1 MKVQLKVENIFII
14 IALVF
19 GLIYSIITPPF
30 QSVDENYH
38 FYRSYAITEGQ
49 IIATKQNNHTGSY
62 LPKSISELDQKFSYL
77 IKDITKKTSFKEIVQ
92 ANKIAINK
100 DKVFTSYSNTA
111 LYSPIAYIPQ
121 SIGIVT
127 GKILHANP
135 LIMLYISR
143 IFNLILYCIL
153 GYYAIKYIPFLKTA
167 TFLIL
172 LSPMNIS
179 LAASCSTDVTLI
191 GTSIL
196 FAAKIFQYSF
206 SKDKILN
213 FKDYILLSILIFIL
227 TLTKHSFYL
236 IPLIFLVPKEKF
248 KKNYY
253 LKIITLILPSII
265 GCFIWSKIIEE
276 LYVPLNQ
283 NSNLYEQLNYIL
295 NNPLKYICILTTT
308 TLIKAFRLFITSIGV
323 LGWQDTKMDNL
334 TYILY
339 PFLILITLIY
349 SGIKTFVLKHYQ
361 KCIIITVIIIS
372 YIFISTYIYLTWTKV
387 GNPIIIGL
395 NGKYY
400 TPLLIPLFAVIA
412 TSLKDKKEESKKVIN
427 IISISITLIL
437 LSGAISIITRFYDIF
452 PNLYYQI

>member
-62 LPKSISELDQKFSYL
+62 LPKSISELEEKFSYL
-77 IKDITKKTSFKEIVQ
+77 IKDITKKTSFKEIAQ
-92 ANKIAINK
+92 ASKIENSK

-121 SIGIVT
+121 SIGIVI
-127 GKILHANP
+127 GKILHTNP

-153 GYYAIKYIPFLKTA
+153 GYYAIKSIPFLKIA

-213 FKDYILLSILIFIL
+213 FKDYALLSIFLFIL
-227 TLTKHSFYL
+227 SLTKHNFYL
-236 IPLIFLVPKEKF
+236 IPMLFLIPRDKF
-248 KKNYY
+248 KNNY
-253 LKIITLILPSII
+253 LFKIISIILPSII
-265 GCFIWSKIIEE
+265 GCIMWSNKIAT
-276 LYVPLNQ
+276 LYVPLNSKANMYSQ
-283 NSNLYEQLNYIL
+283 INFIIH
-295 NNPLKYICILTTT
+295 NPIKYIGILAITT
-308 TLIKAFRLFITSIGV
+308 IVKFFRLLITSIGV
-323 LGWQDTKMDNL
+323 LGWQDTKLDNL
-334 TYILY
+334 TYIIY
-339 PFLILITLIY
+339 PILTGLSIIY
-349 SGIKTFVLKHYQ
+349 SGIKNFIIHNYQ
-361 KCIIITVIIIS
+361 KYIIILTTLIAYIIIS
-372 YIFISTYIYLTWTKV
+372 TYLYLAWSKV

-400 TPLLIPLFAVIA
+400 TPLLIPLFAIIA